1 MKADLSM
8 HCEDSRY
15 ALMTAYAA
23 VALLVFS
30 VGVPVALFCLLRK
43 HRDGLNPPGFEGAH
57 AWAGHDLAPP
67 IPSNLPPPHPKMRA
81 APSPLA

>member
-1 MKADLSM
+1 MN
-8 HCEDSRY
+8 CEDDRY
-15 ALMTAYAA
+15 GFMTAYAA

-30 VGVPVALFCLLRK
+30 VGVPVGLLGALRK
-43 HRDGLNPPGFEGAH
+43 HRDGLNPPDFEGAH

-67 IPSNLPPPHPKMRA
+67 IPCNLPPPYLKMRA